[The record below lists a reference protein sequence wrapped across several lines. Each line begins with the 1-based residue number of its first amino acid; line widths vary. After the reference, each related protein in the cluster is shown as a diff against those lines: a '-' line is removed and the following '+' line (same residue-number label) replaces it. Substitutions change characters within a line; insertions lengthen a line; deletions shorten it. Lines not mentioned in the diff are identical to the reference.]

1 MLNLGELGSNYL
13 PSIHFVPKLRLSS
26 FQKKLSNFDGKED
39 FKRKFKEDQRFEE
52 APSIKNSR
60 TEENRTTHGHA
71 AGVHGRA
78 PQAER
83 PQVGT
88 PARTAVHWWRTTV
101 LTGTA
106 VPCTGR
112 VRLPFFGVLF
122 GFGLDF
128 RDLSLDL
135 FGEQF
140 LG

>member
-26 FQKKLSNFDGKED
+26 FQEKLSDFDGKED

-83 PQVGT
+83 PQAGT
-88 PARTAVHWWRTTV
+88 PVHGTRTAVHWWRTAVHRPRAASVFRCFYSV
-101 LTGTA
+101 LGLIFGTS
-106 VPCTGR
+106 PQ
-112 VRLPFFGVLF
+112 PFL
-122 GFGLDF
+122 
-128 RDLSLDL
+128 
-135 FGEQF
+135 EQF